1 MSFQSFAIGL
11 QVAGPTVGRMS
22 RRSLAVAA
30 ASAAT
35 LAAVL
40 AVPSPASAATAQELR
55 LRGGLTLYIPIEWR
69 VYRHGADDVQVVT
82 GRCAK
87 PQGWGSTECD
97 AFYVLGPGLIKRG
110 AEGFGPYT
118 GKNPF
123 YTASDVQPCP
133 MNRKWGESIGPK
145 VTRGYRQVG
154 PGHRAAYNAWQAT
167 CSSYSGGGVKARFT
181 QREWYLPKSR
191 ILVVDQWN
199 TPGLAD
205 TLKHADWK

>member
-1 MSFQSFAIGL
+1 
-11 QVAGPTVGRMS
+11 MS
-22 RRSLAVAA
+22 RRSFAVAA

-40 AVPSPASAATAQELR
+40 AVPAPASAAPAQELR

-69 VYRHGADDVQVVT
+69 VYRHGGDVQVVT

-87 PQGWGSTECD
+87 PRGWPSAECD
-97 AFYVLGPGLIKRG
+97 SFYVLGPGSIKRG

-133 MNRKWGESIGPK
+133 FNSKWGEAIGPK

-154 PGHRAAYNAWQAT
+154 PGHKAAYNAWRAT
-167 CSSYSGGGVKARFT
+167 CSSYSSGGVKGRFT
-181 QREWYLPKSR
+181 QREWFLPKSK
-191 ILVVDQWN
+191 ILVVDQWS

-205 TLKHADWK
+205 TLKYADWK